1 MSIQNLDNLK
11 VNGVQQGVVDFYG
24 KVLRGL
30 QAKHGT
36 NVSGSIQVLT
46 EFNNIVHADNIRTLR
61 IDTLTS
67 TQYIANS
74 LVNSQGIFV
83 NSLTVDAATGTIPP
97 SVSNVYGTF
106 IKPYEVLIGESDFRS
121 TTYDIASNVLV
132 NFVNNTLDQNATYAN
147 AGVQTALEWAITNN
161 YVSNYTSLTVDSF
174 SIPTGSKVVDES
186 IQMND
191 AMLKTTFVSLL
202 K

>member
-1 MSIQNLDNLK
+1 MSKQTIDNLK

-30 QAKHGT
+30 QAKYGT
-36 NVSGSIQVLT
+36 NVSGSTQVLT
-46 EFNNIVHADNIRTLR
+46 EFNNIVHADNIRTLK

-74 LVNSQGIFV
+74 LVNSQSIFV
-83 NSLTVDAATGTIPP
+83 NSLTVDAATGTIPAG
-97 SVSNVYGTF
+97 VSNVYGTF
-106 IKPYEVLIGESDFRS
+106 IKPHEVLIGESDFRPN
-121 TTYDIASNVLV
+121 TYNISSNVLV
-132 NFVNNTLDQNATYAN
+132 NFVNTTLDQNATYAN

-161 YVSNYTSLTVDSF
+161 YVDNYNSLNTDSF
-174 SIPTGSKVVDES
+174 SVPAGSKVVDDS

-191 AMLKTTFVSLL
+191 ARLKTTFVSLL